1 MKVMSALKN
10 DWQLFSDK
18 KYNIIRDNEFTI
30 ISSDVADY
38 HTAKKILRCREMYEL
53 IEKLLF
59 SKIAGEPIE
68 PILNEIEQLKFEIDK
83 I

>member
-1 MKVMSALKN
+1 MTTLKN

-18 KYNIIRDNEFTI
+18 KYNVIRDDEFTI

-53 IEKLLF
+53 MEKL
-59 SKIAGEPIE
+59 
-68 PILNEIEQLKFEIDK
+68 ILPNAPAEAVLQEIKFLKQEIDK
-83 I
+83 M

>member
-1 MKVMSALKN
+1 MTTLKN

-18 KYNIIRDNEFTI
+18 KYNVIRDDEFTI

-53 IEKLLF
+53 MEKLLL
-59 SKIAGEPIE
+59 SNEPAE
-68 PILNEIEQLKFEIDK
+68 AVLQEIKFLKQEIDK
-83 I
+83 M